1 MAVVATFDNTK
12 KSGVSG
18 IPIQGSTGSLQGSAP
33 KIQGSAPKLQGSSPA
48 LQSTANPMNYLN
60 VAPAAGAGGGVGGA
74 VYDPV
79 AAAAA
84 AARNK
89 LNSLRGGVQGKRGA
103 VQAAYDA
110 LFGDL
115 DILSRD
121 RAAEIERKTGENIN
135 KLTEG
140 YTSSIPQIQSSYAAL
155 GADNSTDTRDAK
167 IKAKS
172 GYDDSIKQVG
182 EQKESDL
189 AKVGQYG
196 RENKAKFGADR
207 DSIFRLI
214 DQAAQSE
221 DEGDIRNASN
231 EIDNRLGQATATRA
245 TLGTDAGARGQLS
258 AITADAGRFD
268 SIKASLDNIMSSSL
282 AGGVKAAAV
291 EAATTAA
298 GISDED
304 KQKIKLQYGNIYDAP
319 TV

>member
-1 MAVVATFDNTK
+1 MANVVATFDNK
-12 KSGVSG
+12 KNNGVSG
-18 IPIQGSTGSLQGSAP
+18 VPIQGNAGS
-33 KIQGSAPKLQGSSPA
+33 IQGSAPKVQGNASKIQGSSPA
-48 LQSTANPMNYLN
+48 LQVTADPMNYLN
-60 VAPAAGAGGGVGGA
+60 VAGAAAPSAPAFN
-74 VYDPV
+74 P

-84 AARNK
+84 ALAASK
-89 LNSLRGGVQGKRGA
+89 LNALRGGIQGKRGA
-103 VQAAYDA
+103 VQGAYDA

-121 RAAEIERKTGENIN
+121 RAADVERKTGDNIN

-140 YTSSIPQIQSSYAAL
+140 YTASIPQIQSSYAAL

-172 GYDDSIKQVG
+172 GYDESVNQVA

-189 AKVGQYG
+189 AKIGQYG
-196 RENKAKFGADR
+196 LENKAKFGADR

-214 DQAAQSE
+214 DQAAQS
-221 DEGDIRNASN
+221 DNEGDIRNASN
-231 EIDNRLGQATATRA
+231 EIDNRLGSAAATRA

-258 AITADAGRFD
+258 ALTADAGRFD
-268 SIKASLDNIMSSSL
+268 SIKASLDNIMASSL

-291 EAATTAA
+291 EAASTAA